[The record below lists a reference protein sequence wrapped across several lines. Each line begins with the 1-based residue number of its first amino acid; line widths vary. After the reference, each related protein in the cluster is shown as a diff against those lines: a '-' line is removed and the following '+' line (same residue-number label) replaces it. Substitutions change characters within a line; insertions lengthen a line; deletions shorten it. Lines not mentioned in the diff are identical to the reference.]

1 MEPTAK
7 RRGFRKMRKLYAGK
21 TMLIQPTPATLAATV
36 IAALFVTAISPS
48 VQAQQPAPQNVPTP
62 PDSAK
67 PKPAAPPADAM
78 PTGDPK
84 TGVLKPPDVDP
95 KMAKAVPDVDPAM
108 NNPPPGTTKAPAD
121 APPAEAK
128 PR

>member
-1 MEPTAK
+1 
-7 RRGFRKMRKLYAGK
+7 
-21 TMLIQPTPATLAATV
+21 MLTQPTPAALAATA

-48 VQAQQPAPQNVPTP
+48 VHAQQPVPQNVPTP
-62 PDSAK
+62 PDSTK

>member
-1 MEPTAK
+1 MS
-7 RRGFRKMRKLYAGK
+7 
-21 TMLIQPTPATLAATV
+21 IQCTPNRPLAYNRTLAA
-36 IAALFVTAISPS
+36 IAAAALLVTLTSPC
-48 VQAQQPAPQNVPTP
+48 VHAQQPAPQDVPTP

-67 PKPAAPPADAM
+67 PKPAAPRANAM

-84 TGVLKPPDVDP
+84 TGVLNPPDVDP